1 MKKIFIILITILIG
15 CDRTKTNKEL
25 YFEATKLEN
34 EEYYKE
40 ANLIHNEILKK
51 NAYFR
56 PSLINRG
63 ANKSQLKNYKEAI
76 LDYKRIIKF
85 DNKNTLAFC
94 NIANNYLKLNLNDS
108 AIFYF
113 SKAIN
118 VAKKQKLIF
127 IEYNGDFDKD
137 FQYYVEI
144 NELRLE
150 KALVLHKMKEF
161 KKAESVFKE
170 IIDSKNRILDGTSY
184 YQIGKSYEYLKDTV
198 NACLNYRKA
207 MKNGIISGV
216 EINELVRINK
226 ICEE

>member
-76 LDYKRIIKF
+76 LD
-85 DNKNTLAFC
+85 
-94 NIANNYLKLNLNDS
+94 
-108 AIFYF
+108 
-113 SKAIN
+113 
-118 VAKKQKLIF
+118 
-127 IEYNGDFDKD
+127 
-137 FQYYVEI
+137 
-144 NELRLE
+144 
-150 KALVLHKMKEF
+150 
-161 KKAESVFKE
+161 
-170 IIDSKNRILDGTSY
+170 
-184 YQIGKSYEYLKDTV
+184 
-198 NACLNYRKA
+198 
-207 MKNGIISGV
+207 
-216 EINELVRINK
+216 
-226 ICEE
+226 